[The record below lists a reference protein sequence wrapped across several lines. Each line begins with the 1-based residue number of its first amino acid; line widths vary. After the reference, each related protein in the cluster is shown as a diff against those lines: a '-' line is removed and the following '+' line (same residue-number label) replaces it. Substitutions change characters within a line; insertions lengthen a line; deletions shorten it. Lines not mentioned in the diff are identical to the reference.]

1 MKRQRS
7 LSPNLKKSSYLLPP
21 GCKNLSDLFPPAPA
35 WTTLSVKVRVNGRI
49 KAPEVSVIGSGG
61 QPLGILPLAE
71 ALRLAMAESVDLVEI
86 DRRAQ
91 PPICRLV
98 DFGKFR
104 YERSKRDSV
113 KK

>member
-1 MKRQRS
+1 MGNIKPNFSKR
-7 LSPNLKKSSYLLPP
+7 SYLLPP
-21 GCKNLSDLFPPAPA
+21 GCKNLSDLLPPVPA
-35 WTTLSVKVRVNGRI
+35 RKNSSVNVRVNGRI
-49 KAPEVSVIGSGG
+49 KVPEVSVIGSGG

>member
-1 MKRQRS
+1 MHHLK
-7 LSPNLKKSSYLLPP
+7 PDLKKRSYLLPH
-21 GCKNLSDLFPPAPA
+21 GCKNLSDLLPLVPARKA
-35 WTTLSVKVRVNGRI
+35 SLVNVRVNGRI
-49 KAPEVSVIGSGG
+49 KAPTVSVIGSGG

-71 ALRLAMAESVDLVEI
+71 ALRLAVAEGVDLVEI
-86 DRRAQ
+86 DRHAQ

-104 YERSKRDSV
+104 YERSRRGSG

>member
-1 MKRQRS
+1 
-7 LSPNLKKSSYLLPP
+7 
-21 GCKNLSDLFPPAPA
+21 
-35 WTTLSVKVRVNGRI
+35 
-49 KAPEVSVIGSGG
+49 
-61 QPLGILPLAE
+61 
-71 ALRLAMAESVDLVEI
+71 VEI